1 MKDNVKDIVERLNEA
16 EENQRARREILRESL
31 DTCQRLEKEYEEA
44 LRTETDPDK
53 YNELITK
60 ATENK
65 NRYTALLRQRNQKE
79 APALSHQEFE
89 EIRKD
94 INAEIKATQEQ
105 HAPAI
110 IEALKTL
117 IPLVNAYSEDLEVLE
132 GIQKRADWLTG
143 NVGRISVSI
152 DPSAIKDYAPEEL
165 ADVLTA
171 FMHGY
176 HINQGTFR
184 TYKGNVRP

>member
-1 MKDNVKDIVERLNEA
+1 MTDKLSEITKRLNEA
-16 EENQRARREILRESL
+16 EENQSARREILRESL

-65 NRYTALLRQRNQKE
+65 NRYAALLRQRNQKE
-79 APALSHQEFE
+79 APALSHQEYE
-89 EIRKD
+89 EICKD
-94 INAEIKATQEQ
+94 INAEIKATQAQ

-110 IEALKTL
+110 IDALKTL
-117 IPLVNAYSEDLEVLE
+117 IPLVNAYAEDLEKLE
-132 GIQKRADWLTG
+132 RIGNGAKRLRGIAIG
-143 NVGRISVSI
+143 ISVSM

-171 FMHGY
+171 FMRNYYLNSGIY
-176 HINQGTFR
+176 R
-184 TYKGNVRP
+184 TYKGT